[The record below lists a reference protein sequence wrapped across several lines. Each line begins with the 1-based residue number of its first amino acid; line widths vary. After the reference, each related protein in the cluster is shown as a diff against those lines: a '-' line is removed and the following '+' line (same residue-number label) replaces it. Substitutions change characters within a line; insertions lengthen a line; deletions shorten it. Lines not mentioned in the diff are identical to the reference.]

1 MNSGLSKEKELIF
14 DIAKKIESDLQK
26 LSRPELTKYLNLS
39 VEACSLICQR
49 TINPNEK
56 EYYFNVIKILNDI
69 SKEFNIVL
77 LEKYLRIILMNANN
91 TTVYFYRFFCIS
103 NVFFFF
109 KKKSLKQIN
118 FKLDL
123 KQNHP
128 KSLLQTLNLQQ

>member
-1 MNSGLSKEKELIF
+1 MNSDLSKEKQLIF

-49 TINPNEK
+49 TVNPNEK

-69 SKEFNIVL
+69 SKEFNVVL

-91 TTVYFYRFFCIS
+91 TSVDIFL
-103 NVFFFF
+103 VFFYISKVFF
-109 KKKSLKQIN
+109 KKSLKQIN
-118 FKLDL
+118 LKLDL

-128 KSLLQTLNLQQ
+128 KNLLQTLNLQQ